1 MNVPRSNTRVVT
13 QPQPSDPLA
22 LAPYFSHYMFYISFM
37 GRSPQNP
44 VRKQKRKK
52 EAKRGRGRAGGG
64 VEERGVEGGREGLK
78 ENLSFPH
85 VGRENSGPKLH
96 THRCA
101 HPSPWNLGSLSHQLQ
116 GTVVPS
122 TCSYRQ
128 HGRRII
134 LTRLINMRWTESAWL
149 FTAPRYLPGSPK
161 TEIPTTESSVLL
173 GGVIQ
178 LSIDKDTK
186 IPKLPETG
194 RPQIIAHGPSLVHF
208 LLSQTKSYRDTAMHT
223 QFPITYALSSYKGG
237 VDSL

>member
-1 MNVPRSNTRVVT
+1 MFLQAAWAKNH
-13 QPQPSDPLA
+13 SDP
-22 LAPYFSHYMFYISFM
+22 FDQHEMD
-37 GRSPQNP
+37 R
-44 VRKQKRKK
+44 V
-52 EAKRGRGRAGGG
+52 
-64 VEERGVEGGREGLK
+64 
-78 ENLSFPH
+78 
-85 VGRENSGPKLH
+85 
-96 THRCA
+96 C
-101 HPSPWNLGSLSHQLQ
+101 
-116 GTVVPS
+116 TVVHS
-122 TCSYRQ
+122 
-128 HGRRII
+128 
-134 LTRLINMRWTESAWL
+134 
-149 FTAPRYLPGSPK
+149 PRYLPGSPK